1 MRRVLRGGLLYLF
14 RGYHDWVRIP
24 VCSSDMKGLVNAL
37 RQEVASHQ
45 SDLLCEA
52 HFAGADND
60 LPSLGH
66 VPLSRAEVSN
76 RYLVQTV
83 VDYADKI

>member
-1 MRRVLRGGLLYLF
+1 MRRVLRRGLLYFF
-14 RGYHDWVRIP
+14 RCHHDWVRIA
-24 VCSSDMKGLVNAL
+24 VNRRDSKGLVNTL
-37 RQEVASHQ
+37 GQEVASHQ
-45 SDLLCEA
+45 SDLFCDA

-76 RYLVQTV
+76 RYLVQMV
-83 VDYADKI
+83 VDYANKI